1 MYCSR
6 KSGKLFENIYK
17 RALRVAYSDF
27 ESSFENILS
36 QKNDVMIHQKNLQLL
51 AIEIYKTVKNLNP
64 VFMKTYFS

>member
-1 MYCSR
+1 M
-6 KSGKLFENIYK
+6 
-17 RALRVAYSDF
+17 AYSDF